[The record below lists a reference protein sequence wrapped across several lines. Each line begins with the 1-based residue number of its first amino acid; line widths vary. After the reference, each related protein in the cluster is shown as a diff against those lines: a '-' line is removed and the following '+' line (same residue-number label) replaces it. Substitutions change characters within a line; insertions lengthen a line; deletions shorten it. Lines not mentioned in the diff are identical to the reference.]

1 MINMIKFVFKRII
14 FSLYRLKNKNK
25 IWVECGIEIAKKSF
39 HVRIGKHSVV
49 DSLST
54 IGKYSY
60 IGRNCKISK
69 STIGNYCSIGDN
81 VTIGPGEH
89 NIEAST
95 LHRVGYSANAYDSL
109 TEDQC
114 IIGHD
119 VWIGVDAIIMR
130 GVTIGNGAVIGANSV
145 VTRDIRPYS
154 VAVGSPAREIKKRLD
169 ERKIE
174 KLEQDKWWEKEYIEA
189 QKYHKE
195 FK

>member
-1 MINMIKFVFKRII
+1 MMVFIKTFIKKII
-14 FSLYRLKNKNK
+14 FLYYNLKKKNN
-25 IWVECGIEIAKKSF
+25 IWKECSIEIAKKSF
-39 HVRIGKHSVV
+39 HVKIGKNSVV
-49 DSLST
+49 DNCSS

-109 TEDQC
+109 TEEPC

-154 VAVGSPAREIKKRLD
+154 VVVGSPAREIKQRLD

-174 KLEQDKWWEKEYIEA
+174 KLEKDKWWEKDYIEA